1 MTITKKTFGVLSDG
15 REVDLFTLKAGDLC
29 LSVSAFGAAWT
40 SLIVPGKKERDDVLL
55 GFSSLEGYLQNP
67 SFYGATIGRF
77 ANRIKNGTFTLEG
90 RKYQLY
96 QNDGPH
102 CLHGGKRGFDKKL
115 WEAFPY
121 TDSRGVFVRFEL
133 ESPDGD
139 ERFPGNLRAA
149 VTYGLSYENEIL
161 ADYRASIDAF
171 CPVNFTN
178 HAYFNLAGEG
188 NGDILSHELKLHAS
202 SYLESGGD
210 LVPTGKLLSVIG
222 TPFDFTA
229 AKPVNRDF
237 AAVCGGDTA
246 ALGKGYDH
254 CFVVN
259 GGSGDVPEAGQAAEP
274 VLRPCAEIVEPVS
287 GRGFR
292 LSTSQPGVQ
301 FYSGNFLG
309 GITGKAG
316 SVYRKNAG
324 FCLETQH
331 FPDSPNQSGFPQAVF
346 GPGRPY
352 HEQAIFAFSW

>member
-1 MTITKKTFGVLSDG
+1 MIITQKTFGVLSDG
-15 REVDLFTLKAGDLC
+15 REAALFTLKAGDLC
-29 LSVSAFGAAWT
+29 LSVSTFGAAWT
-40 SLIVPGKKERDDVLL
+40 SLIVPGKNGRDDVLL

-67 SFYGATIGRF
+67 PFLGATIGRF
-77 ANRIKNGTFTLEG
+77 ANRIKNGAFTLEG
-90 RKYQLY
+90 KQYQLY
-96 QNDGPH
+96 RGDGDH
-102 CLHGGKRGFDKKL
+102 CLHGGRRGFDKKP
-115 WEAFPY
+115 WEAYPY

-139 ERFPGNLRAA
+139 EGFPGKLLAA
-149 VTYGLSYENEIL
+149 VTYGLSYDNEIL
-161 ADYRASIDAF
+161 ADYRASVDAP

-210 LVPTGKLLSVIG
+210 LVPTGKLLPVVG

-229 AKPVNRDF
+229 AKPVGRDF
-237 AAVCGGDTA
+237 AVLCGGDTA

-254 CFVVN
+254 CFVVE
-259 GGSGDVPEAGQAAEP
+259 GGSGENPEAEP
-274 VLRPCAEIVEPVS
+274 VLRPCAEVREPSS

-301 FYSGNFLG
+301 FYSGNFLA
-309 GITGKAG
+309 GIAGKAA
-316 SVYRKNAG
+316 SVYGKNAG

-331 FPDSPNQSGFPQAVF
+331 FPDSPNQSGFPPAIF
-346 GPGRPY
+346 GPGKPY
-352 HEQAIFAFSW
+352 HEQAVFAFSW